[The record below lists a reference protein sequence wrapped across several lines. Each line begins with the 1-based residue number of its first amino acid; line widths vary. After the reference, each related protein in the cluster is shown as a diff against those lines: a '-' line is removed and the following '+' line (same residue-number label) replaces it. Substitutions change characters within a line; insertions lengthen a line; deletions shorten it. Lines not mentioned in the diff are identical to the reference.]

1 MRPSLPIPDH
11 NRLRHSTTALA
22 HSLSPA
28 AWREALEFRSA
39 DATVAPA
46 LRVGS
51 AVLVALV
58 GGGLLHLPHLAGFA
72 ALGALA
78 SAFGRYEP
86 YPRLAGKMAMV
97 GLGVVGYVALGA
109 GVGAATVPMGM
120 QIAALSVAA
129 GFAFWVLGA
138 FRLSG
143 PGPVILVFAA
153 AGAAGF
159 ARTATD
165 VRDAVVAASV
175 GVVVGWVISMV
186 PALYH
191 PHGPARIAV
200 ARALAA
206 VSVIERDGHCAVP
219 GARAAIS
226 RAHDVVALGSRR
238 ADAHTRELL
247 ALLAAAGTV
256 VDEAESDAVPD
267 RVAEFARF
275 EVELRRVRRDIAIPR
290 VDGTGTPV
298 LARPVGFV
306 REGVPRLRDRAILV
320 GAARVLL
327 ASLLAGWFAAA
338 AGLHHPLWA
347 TMGAMAAL
355 QGVNYRQTVQR
366 AIQRLLGN
374 VAGAVLAAALIALSL
389 DYWPYALA
397 IVVLQVVAEL
407 YVMKNYAATSVAV
420 TAMALLLT
428 GLGENLG
435 PEIAMSRIADTLVGV
450 VVGVLVAAVTID
462 RADRHHLRPAR

>member
-1 MRPSLPIPDH
+1 MHPSLPIPDH
-11 NRLRHSTTALA
+11 GRLRHSRTALA

-46 LRVGS
+46 LRVGT

-86 YPRLAGKMAMV
+86 YPRLAGKIAMV

-109 GVGAATVPMGM
+109 GVGAGSVPMWA
-120 QIAALSVAA
+120 QIAVLSVAA

-165 VRDAVVAASV
+165 LRDAVAAATV
-175 GVVVGWVISMV
+175 GVVVGWVVSMA

-206 VSVIERDGHCAVP
+206 VAAIERDGHRAVP
-219 GARAAIS
+219 GARAAIA
-226 RAHDVVALGSRR
+226 RARDVVALGSRTGV
-238 ADAHTRELL
+238 HTHELL
-247 ALLAAAGTV
+247 ALLAAAGAV

-275 EVELRRVRRDIAIPR
+275 EAELRKVRRDIAIPR
-290 VDGTGTPV
+290 VDGTGAPV
-298 LARPVGFV
+298 PARPVGFV
-306 REGVPRLRDRAILV
+306 RDGAARLRDRAILV
-320 GAARVLL
+320 GAGRVLL
-327 ASLLAGWFAAA
+327 AALLAGWFAAA

-428 GLGENLG
+428 GLGESLG

-450 VVGVLVAAVTID
+450 VLGVLVAAFTID